1 MPQSS
6 SERSTSMN
14 NTGFGTYDFDV
25 VICGGGLAG
34 LTLARQIRRELPD
47 LRVALAD
54 RMRRPLPEAS
64 HKVGES
70 SVELS
75 CSYFN
80 RLGLREYILDRHLI
94 KFGLRFL
101 PGGGHLPIEMRREIG
116 PSQEPPVNSYQ
127 LDRGRLENDLREM
140 NESDGVTML
149 EGFVVR
155 DVTMAEPG
163 SEGPHTVHLVK
174 VASAE
179 DGATGPVVPEKRSLT
194 TRWVVDATGR
204 NALFRKKLKL
214 KRGTG
219 HNANAGWFRVRG
231 KVDVTTFVPNGPD
244 ATPEQKAW
252 HNQPFAGERWRS
264 TTHFMGP
271 GYWVWFIPLSSG
283 NTSVGIVVHN
293 ELHPFTTVNTLE
305 AALDF
310 LRRHEPK
317 LLPVV
322 EKLEVLDYC
331 CLRDFSHNAA
341 RCWSSD
347 RWALVGEAGA
357 FVDPL
362 YSPGSDFIAFA
373 NSFTAELIRC
383 DYANSKGAKENLAE
397 KVQQLNLQYR
407 ALVAGGVGVFRVSAP
422 TYGHPRGMATK
433 IYWDNFA
440 YWSFPCQ
447 YFLQNI
453 YRTTGKI
460 HTDITM
466 TGARFVELSGY
477 MQDFLRAWAELHP
490 ELPQPGFLGLPQ
502 FPSLLVQAHLDLRKE
517 MTPEETL
524 EYIRK
529 QLVHGEA
536 LASELVLRV
545 LFEIGPEAGE
555 RLLERAMASRWH
567 MKVEPSRLDAEG
579 LGSLA
584 RRKALPEIAL
594 DVERNLGRVEK
605 HERWREAGE
614 LLINVLEGGPV
625 VSTLPSGGS
634 MPVPV
639 NAAAQSAE

>member
-1 MPQSS
+1 M
-6 SERSTSMN
+6 T
-14 NTGFGTYDFDV
+14 NTGFGNAEFDV

-34 LTLARQIRRELPD
+34 LTLARQLRRELPD
-47 LRVALAD
+47 LRVALVD
-54 RMRRPLPEAS
+54 RMSRPLPEAG

-70 SVELS
+70 SVELA

-80 RLGLREYILDRHLI
+80 RIGLREYILDRHLI

-140 NESDGVTML
+140 NEADGVTML
-149 EGFVVR
+149 EGYVVR
-155 DVTMAEPG
+155 DVSLAEPG
-163 SEGPHTVHLVK
+163 SEAPHTVHLVK
-174 VASAE
+174 VATREESAS
-179 DGATGPVVPEKRSLT
+179 GAPVVPEKRSLT
-194 TRWVVDATGR
+194 TRWAVDATGR
-204 NALFRKKLKL
+204 NGMFRKKLKL

-219 HNANAGWFRVRG
+219 HAANAGWFRVKG

-283 NTSVGIVVHN
+283 NTSVGIVVHD
-293 ELHPFTTVNTLE
+293 ELHPFTKVNTLE
-305 AALDF
+305 AAMDF
-310 LRRHEPK
+310 LRRHEPA
-317 LLPVV
+317 LAPIV
-322 EKLEVLDYC
+322 EKLEVIDFC
-331 CLRDFSHNAA
+331 CLHDYSHNAA
-341 RCWSSD
+341 RCWSTE

-373 NSFTAELIRC
+373 NSFTTELIRT
-383 DYANSKGAKENLAE
+383 DYANHRGADINLAE

-407 ALVAGGVGVFRVSAP
+407 ALVAGGVGVFKVSAP
-422 TYGHPRGMATK
+422 VYGHARAMATK

-447 YFLQNI
+447 YFLQDI
-453 YRTTGKI
+453 FRLTGKI

-502 FPSLLVQAHLDLRKE
+502 FPSMLVQAHLDLRLE

-524 EYIRK
+524 GYIQK
-529 QLVHGEA
+529 QLVQGEV
-536 LASELVLRV
+536 LATELMLRV
-545 LFEIGPEAGE
+545 VMEIGPEASTV
-555 RLLERAMASRWH
+555 LLERAAAGRWN
-567 MKVEPSRLDAEG
+567 MTLDPARLEAET

-584 RRKALPEIAL
+584 RRKAVPEIVL
-594 DVERNLGRVEK
+594 DVERNLGRIEK
-605 HERWREAGE
+605 HPEWREAAAVFQR
-614 LLINVLEGGPV
+614 VLDGGKAA
-625 VSTLPSGGS
+625 SILPTGGS
-634 MPVPV
+634 M
-639 NAAAQSAE
+639 SAPDADMASTGAE

>member
-1 MPQSS
+1 MTNS
-6 SERSTSMN
+6 
-14 NTGFGTYDFDV
+14 GFGTSDFDV

-34 LTLARQIRRELPD
+34 LTLARQLRRELPE
-47 LRVALAD
+47 LRVALVD
-54 RMRRPLPEAS
+54 RMSRPLPEAS

-70 SVELS
+70 SVELA

-80 RLGLREYILDRHLI
+80 RIGLREYILDRHLI

-101 PGGGHLPIEMRREIG
+101 PGGGHMPIEMRREIG

-127 LDRGRLENDLREM
+127 LDRGRLENDLRDM
-140 NESDGVTML
+140 NDADGVTML

-155 DVTMAEPG
+155 DVTLAEAG

-174 VASAE
+174 VASREEGNAS
-179 DGATGPVVPEKRSLT
+179 APVVPEKRNVT
-194 TRWVVDATGR
+194 TRWAIDATGR
-204 NALFRKKLKL
+204 NGMFRKKLKL

-219 HNANAGWFRVRG
+219 HAANAGWFRVKGR
-231 KVDVTTFVPNGPD
+231 VDVTSFVPNGPD

-252 HNQPFAGERWRS
+252 HAQPFAGERWRS

-283 NTSVGIVVHN
+283 NTSVGIVVHD
-293 ELHPFTTVNTLE
+293 ELHPFTKVNSLE
-305 AALDF
+305 AAMDF
-310 LRRHEPK
+310 LRRHEPA
-317 LLPVV
+317 LLPFC
-322 EKLEVLDYC
+322 EKLEVLDFC
-331 CLRDFSHNAA
+331 CLHDYSHNAA

-347 RWALVGEAGA
+347 RWGMVGEAGA

-373 NSFTAELIRC
+373 NSFTTELIRT
-383 DYANSKGAKENLAE
+383 DYANFKGANINLAE

-407 ALVAGGVGVFRVSAP
+407 ALVAGGVGVFKVSAP
-422 TYGHPRGMATK
+422 VYGHPRGMATK

-453 YRTTGKI
+453 FRLTGKI

-490 ELPQPGFLGLPQ
+490 ELPQAGFLGLPQ
-502 FPSLLVQAHLDLRKE
+502 FPSMLVQAHLDLRKE
-517 MTPEETL
+517 MTPDETL
-524 EYIRK
+524 AYIQH
-529 QLVHGEA
+529 QLVHGEL
-536 LASELVLRV
+536 LAAEIVLRV
-545 LFEIGPEAGE
+545 MFEVGPEAGA
-555 RLLERAMASRWH
+555 RVLERAGVARWN
-567 MKVEPSRLDAEG
+567 MKLDPARLDAEA

-584 RRKALPEIAL
+584 RRKAVPEIAL
-594 DVERNLGRVEK
+594 EVERNLGRIEK
-605 HERWREAGE
+605 HPEWRAAGE
-614 LLINVLEGGPV
+614 LLLRVLDGGTAA
-625 VSTLPSGGS
+625 STMPSGGS
-634 MPVPV
+634 IPAPDPVSEHGAAMSS
-639 NAAAQSAE
+639 NAE

>member
-1 MPQSS
+1 MKN
-6 SERSTSMN
+6 SE
-14 NTGFGTYDFDV
+14 FGNPDFDV

-34 LTLARQIRRELPD
+34 LTLARQVRRELPT
-47 LRVALAD
+47 LRVALVD
-54 RMRRPLPEAS
+54 RMRRPLPEAG

-70 SVELS
+70 SVELG
-75 CSYFN
+75 CSYFR
-80 RLGLREYILDRHLI
+80 RLGLEEYILDRHLI

-140 NESDGVTML
+140 NEADGVAMF
-149 EGFVVR
+149 EGWVVR
-155 DVTMAEPG
+155 DVSLAPPG
-163 SEGPHTVHLVK
+163 SQDAHRVQVVK
-174 VASAE
+174 VASPE
-179 DGATGPVVPEKRSLT
+179 EGAVGPVTPEKRNLT

-204 NALFRKKLKL
+204 NGMFRKKLKL

-219 HNANAGWFRVRG
+219 HAANAGWFRVKG

-244 ATPEQKAW
+244 ATPAQKAW
-252 HNQPFAGERWRS
+252 HAQPFAGERWRS

-283 NTSVGIVVHN
+283 NTSVGIVVHD
-293 ELHPFTTVNTLE
+293 ELHPFTKVNSLE
-305 AALDF
+305 AAMDF
-310 LRRHEPK
+310 LRRHEPA
-317 LLPVV
+317 LLPIV
-322 EKLEVLDYC
+322 EQLEVIDFC
-331 CLRDFSHNAA
+331 CLHDYSHNAA
-341 RCWSSD
+341 RCWSSE
-347 RWALVGEAGA
+347 RWAMVGEAGA

-383 DYANSKGAKENLAE
+383 DYAVSQGAEENFVE

-422 TYGHPRGMATK
+422 VYGHPRAMASK

-447 YFLQNI
+447 YFLQDI
-453 YRTTGKI
+453 FRQSGKV

-490 ELPQPGFLGLPQ
+490 EEPRPGFLGLPQ
-502 FPSLLVQAHLDLRKE
+502 FPSLLVQAHLDLRKV
-517 MTPEETL
+517 MTPVETL
-524 EYIRK
+524 EYIRT
-529 QLVHGEA
+529 QLESGEK
-536 LASELVLRV
+536 LAMELVLRV
-545 LFEIGPEAGE
+545 LFEIGPDAGAQ
-555 RLLERAMASRWH
+555 LLERAMASRWT
-567 MKVEPSRLDAEG
+567 MKFDAARLEAET

-594 DVERNLGRVEK
+594 DVERNLGRIEK
-605 HERWREAGE
+605 HPQWREAGE
-614 LLINVLEGGPV
+614 LFVRILDGAGAPA
-625 VSTLPSGGS
+625 SLPGGS
-634 MPVPV
+634 TIPIPDKGTG
-639 NAAAQSAE
+639 AAAVPFSAE